1 MESTIKANDARTWT
15 SEYVKKHVPIC
26 SDEMQQAHTAGTKH
40 LENGAYAE
48 AAKCF
53 EDVVHGL
60 ALLAEADPDWYA
72 APLLADRYALAQICL
87 FGLGDRQKGDA
98 WLETACAQARACGAE
113 RELAA
118 IKALQEAVKKMGIRG
133 AQETLSIA
141 FPDDLL

>member
-118 IKALQEAVKKMGIRG
+118 IKALQEAVKEMGIRG

>member
-26 SDEMQQAHTAGTKH
+26 SDEMQQAHTAGTKQ

-118 IKALQEAVKKMGIRG
+118 IKALQEAVKEIGIRG

>member
-60 ALLAEADPDWYA
+60 ALLA
-72 APLLADRYALAQICL
+72 DRYALAQICL
-87 FGLGDRQKGDA
+87 FGLGDRQKGSA
-98 WLETACAQARACGAE
+98 WLESACAQARACGAE

-118 IKALQEAVKKMGIRG
+118 IKALQKAVKEIGIRG
-133 AQETLSIA
+133 AQETLAIA

>member
-118 IKALQEAVKKMGIRG
+118 IKALQEAVKEIGICG

>member
-98 WLETACAQARACGAE
+98 WLETPCAQARACGAE

-118 IKALQEAVKKMGIRG
+118 IKALQEAVKEIGIRG

>member
-60 ALLAEADPDWYA
+60 ALLAEADTDWYA

-118 IKALQEAVKKMGIRG
+118 IKALQEAVKEIGIRG

>member
-60 ALLAEADPDWYA
+60 ALLAEADPDWHA

-118 IKALQEAVKKMGIRG
+118 IKALQEAVKEIGIRG

>member
-87 FGLGDRQKGDA
+87 FGLGDRQKGSA
-98 WLETACAQARACGAE
+98 WLESACAQARACGAE

-118 IKALQEAVKKMGIRG
+118 IKALQKAVKEIGIRG
-133 AQETLSIA
+133 AQETLAIA